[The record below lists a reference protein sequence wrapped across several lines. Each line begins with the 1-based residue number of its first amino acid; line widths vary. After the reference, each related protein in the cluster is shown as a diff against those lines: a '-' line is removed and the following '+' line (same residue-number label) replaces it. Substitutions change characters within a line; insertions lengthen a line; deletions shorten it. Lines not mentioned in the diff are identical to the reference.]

1 MTKILLYLVVVYAD
15 GTFANAPV
23 GRLAAPLPCVLFG
36 VVPDVLVVPQAYYVG
51 IERSGCVGRRRDGF
65 FCVDCLSDAEFP
77 SKSWIRRLF
86 MRFVEKV
93 SKNVFLMR

>member
-1 MTKILLYLVVVYAD
+1 MTEILLYLVVHVD
-15 GTFANAPV
+15 GTFANDPV
-23 GRLAAPLPCVLFG
+23 GRLATPLPCVLFE

-51 IERSGCVGRRRDGF
+51 IERSGCVSTEKRWF
-65 FCVDCLSDAEFP
+65 LCVDSLSDAEFP

-93 SKNVFLMR
+93 SKNVFLIR